1 MYGGQT
7 VNLFFRT
14 TASFVSLLRSGK
26 LWFLMRYT
34 VAVLVLFLVSA
45 FGARL
50 CATALFGSWSP
61 RSRTGSGC
69 LWGLAGEQF
78 HGARF
83 YRRSWE
89 GNALFRWSSAPSTG
103 HGERTLG
110 EIILLVSSSTHATQ
124 QRGIASSTPVKRFP
138 LKSQSLE
145 RSFFLLLMAMKNV
158 HSETCSLPV
167 RQYIRDPSEWE
178 GLFNAILPAVHEK
191 AMSAILAASQ
201 ENSFAERVVA
211 LAAVKGVFSS
221 TGRAAGH
228 QPRDCRG
235 RAVSRCSSA

>member
-14 TASFVSLLRSGK
+14 TASVVSLLRSGK

-69 LWGLAGEQF
+69 LWGLAREQF

-83 YRRSWE
+83 CRRSWE

-110 EIILLVSSSTHATQ
+110 EIILLVSSSTHATL
-124 QRGIASSTPVKRFP
+124 QRRIASSTPFKRFP
-138 LKSQSLE
+138 RSVRRLFTLTFLSLPQDVLQDISRGTVE
-145 RSFFLLLMAMKNV
+145 VWLSRDLHRHEQRIDGQIRRGTHSGRDQRKGTGKKFTSFCATLLVDVSWKFLL
-158 HSETCSLPV
+158 T
-167 RQYIRDPSEWE
+167 
-178 GLFNAILPAVHEK
+178 
-191 AMSAILAASQ
+191 
-201 ENSFAERVVA
+201 
-211 LAAVKGVFSS
+211 
-221 TGRAAGH
+221 TGDRSH
-228 QPRDCRG
+228 
-235 RAVSRCSSA
+235 SSATRRGIC